1 VRRHLFVDG
10 NRLCDNESHNVQGK
24 SRRMNRFFRHQL
36 VDFVDNKEA
45 GRNPLDPV
53 SEIIL
58 SMWVEQMHEWT
69 ATGVCLF
76 LLSLAAIYHMEFLAL
91 NS

>member
-1 VRRHLFVDG
+1 VDG
-10 NRLCDNESHNVQGK
+10 NRLQDDESHNV
-24 SRRMNRFFRHQL
+24 RHQL
-36 VDFVDNKEA
+36 VDFVDDKEA

-58 SMWVEQMHEWT
+58 SMWVEKMHEWT